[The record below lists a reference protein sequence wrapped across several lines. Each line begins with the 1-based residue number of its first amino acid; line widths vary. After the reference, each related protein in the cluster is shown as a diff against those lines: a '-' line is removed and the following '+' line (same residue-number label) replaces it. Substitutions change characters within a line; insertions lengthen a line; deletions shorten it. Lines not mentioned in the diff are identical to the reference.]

1 MELKKVNTHWREGW
15 SGGGGFTTGQ
25 EAVITTAEALYA
37 HTERPRCRRGKIQT
51 SNQRTRGKQTLHS
64 DRSTFTKARAQLC
77 VIQPTPTSSGAM
89 PHIFTSE
96 IEPTYKYGNLVRAVL
111 ALDRGRPK
119 LTVKRSNICTDKP
132 LKTM

>member
-1 MELKKVNTHWREGW
+1 MAAEGSQQVRRLSSQQLRHYTPTPSGPGAGEEKYKPQTRE
-15 SGGGGFTTGQ
+15 Q
-25 EAVITTAEALYA
+25 EGSRHYIPTA
-37 HTERPRCRRGKIQT
+37 P
-51 SNQRTRGKQTLHS
+51 HS
-64 DRSTFTKARAQLC
+64 PKARAQLC

-96 IEPTYKYGNLVRAVL
+96 IEPTYKYGNLVRVVL